1 MYLNVCEKRAA
12 GLTRVAGHLLLGRM
26 GLVSQAL
33 VLLLGGVLAVLLGM
47 LGGVRGVLCVLGG
60 VRRVLLRVL
69 GVRGVLPML
78 RVWRVLWVLGVLAVL
93 AMLVVWAMLAVLG
106 EVLCV
111 GRAVARVG
119 VLARELGRVGQGHL
133 ATAAGV
139 VVCQAVLGADC
150 ATGGVLIGAGG
161 MGLLGRLRWHAH
173 QTWKS
178 IHTHTVILITLCL
191 DKVII
196 LYKHT
201 MQQTT
206 TNHLNVAD
214 KSLTPSGL
222 VGFSCKSTHSS

>member
-1 MYLNVCEKRAA
+1 M
-12 GLTRVAGHLLLGRM
+12 LGRM

-173 QTWKS
+173 QTLLAEGLLKDRLVKAAEGGTEIFKVGEEELLVPLW
-178 IHTHTVILITLCL
+178 HTVL
-191 DKVII
+191 
-196 LYKHT
+196 
-201 MQQTT
+201 
-206 TNHLNVAD
+206 
-214 KSLTPSGL
+214 GL
-222 VGFSCKSTHSS
+222 GRLLEAHGLRH